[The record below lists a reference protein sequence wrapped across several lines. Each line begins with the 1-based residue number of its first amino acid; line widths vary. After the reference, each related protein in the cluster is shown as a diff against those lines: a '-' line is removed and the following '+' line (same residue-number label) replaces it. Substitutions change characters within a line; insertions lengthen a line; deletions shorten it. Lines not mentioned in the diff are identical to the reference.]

1 MKEIQIIDFRFNF
14 EAWTFSIT
22 LNVCILLSSVMLY
35 FLIRDLIK
43 RFIKSNKIHNE
54 VVPVKL
60 KYTFA
65 GTEVEYSINR
75 NFQNIE
81 IAHRMYVELITRK
94 AAIPIDENDI
104 IVEVY
109 NSWYTLFQT
118 TREELKKLS
127 GEMLLDNQVSK
138 DLIKLLSDI
147 LNNGLRPHLTEH
159 QAKFRKW
166 YNNAITLEENKTKT
180 PQEIQS
186 QYDNYQNLFTSMKAV
201 NDLLIEYSKRL
212 DEIVNGNKNT
222 LHKTSTP
229 KWWFTS

>member
-1 MKEIQIIDFRFNF
+1 MKEVQIINFKFNF
-14 EAWTFSIT
+14 EDCSFSLT
-22 LNVCILLSSVMLY
+22 LNILILLISVLLY
-35 FLIRDLIK
+35 FLFQYLIK
-43 RFIKSNKIHNE
+43 RYTKSNKIHNK

-65 GTEVEYSINR
+65 GTEIEYSINR

-104 IVEVY
+104 IVEIY
-109 NSWYTLFQT
+109 DSWYTLFQT

-127 GEMLLDNQVSK
+127 GEMLLENQVSK

-147 LNNGLRPHLTEH
+147 LNIGLRPHLTEH

-166 YNNAITLEENKTKT
+166 YNLAITSEENKDKT
-180 PQEIQS
+180 PQKIQS
-186 QYDNYQNLFTSMKAV
+186 EYDDYENLFKSMKLV
-201 NDLLIEYSKRL
+201 NELLIEYSKRL
-212 DEIVNGNKNT
+212 QDIVNGN
-222 LHKTSTP
+222 
-229 KWWFTS
+229 

>member
-1 MKEIQIIDFRFNF
+1 MKEIQIIDFNFNTD
-14 EAWTFSIT
+14 AWTFSLT
-22 LNVCILLSSVMLY
+22 SNVWILLFGVLLY
-35 FLIRDLIK
+35 FLIRYLI
-43 RFIKSNKIHNE
+43 RRLIKSNKIHKE

-94 AAIPIDENDI
+94 AAIPIDANDVI
-104 IVEVY
+104 IEVY

-147 LNNGLRPHLTEH
+147 LNKGLRPHLTEH

-166 YNNAITLEENKTKT
+166 YNSAIVLEENKCKT
-180 PQEIQS
+180 PQKIQS
-186 QYDNYQNLFTSMKAV
+186 EYEDYNNLFNSMKVV
-201 NDLLIEYSKRL
+201 NNLLIEYSKRL
-212 DEIVNGNKNT
+212 EEIVNGK
-222 LHKTSTP
+222 KDVV
-229 KWWFTS
+229 

>member
-1 MKEIQIIDFRFNF
+1 MKEIQIIDFKFNF
-14 EAWTFSIT
+14 EAWTFSFT
-22 LNVCILLSSVMLY
+22 MNVWILLSPVMLY
-35 FLIRDLIK
+35 FLIRYLIK

-65 GTEVEYSINR
+65 GTGTEIEYSINR

-81 IAHRMYVELITRK
+81 ISHRMYVELITRK
-94 AAIPIDENDI
+94 AAIPIDENDV

-109 NSWYTLFQT
+109 NSWYTLFQA

-147 LNNGLRPHLTEH
+147 LNKGLRPHLTEH

-166 YNNAITLEENKTKT
+166 YNNAIALEENKTKA
-180 PQEIQS
+180 PQKIQS
-186 QYDNYQNLFTSMKAV
+186 EYEDYQNLFISMKAV

-212 DEIVNGNKNT
+212 DEIVNGKKNVA
-222 LHKTSTP
+222 
-229 KWWFTS
+229 

>member
-1 MKEIQIIDFRFNF
+1 MKEIQIIDFKFNF
-14 EAWTFSIT
+14 ETCTFSLT
-22 LNVCILLSSVMLY
+22 LNILILLTCALLY
-35 FLIRDLIK
+35 FLVRYLIK
-43 RFIKSNKIHNE
+43 QYIKSNKIHNE

-94 AAIPIDENDI
+94 AAILIDENDV

-138 DLIKLLSDI
+138 DLIKLLTDI
-147 LNNGLRPHLTEH
+147 LNMGLRPHLTEH

-166 YNNAITLEENKTKT
+166 YNLVIASEDNENKT
-180 PQEIQS
+180 PQKIQS
-186 QYDNYQNLFTSMKAV
+186 EYEDYENLFKSMKSV
-201 NDLLIEYSKRL
+201 NELLIEYSKRL
-212 DEIVNGNKNT
+212 DEIVNGNKNVA
-222 LHKTSTP
+222 
-229 KWWFTS
+229 

>member
-1 MKEIQIIDFRFNF
+1 MKEVQIINFKFNF
-14 EAWTFSIT
+14 EDCPFSLT
-22 LNVCILLSSVMLY
+22 LNILILLISVLLY
-35 FLIRDLIK
+35 FLFQYLIK
-43 RFIKSNKIHNE
+43 RYTKSNKIHNK

-65 GTEVEYSINR
+65 GTEIEYSINR

-104 IVEVY
+104 IVEIY
-109 NSWYTLFQT
+109 DSWYTLFQT

-127 GEMLLDNQVSK
+127 GEMLLENQVSK

-147 LNNGLRPHLTEH
+147 LNIGLRPHLTEH

-166 YNNAITLEENKTKT
+166 YNLAITSEENKDKT
-180 PQEIQS
+180 PQKIQS
-186 QYDNYQNLFTSMKAV
+186 EYDDYENLFKSMKLV
-201 NDLLIEYSKRL
+201 NELLIEYSKRL
-212 DEIVNGNKNT
+212 QDIVNGN
-222 LHKTSTP
+222 
-229 KWWFTS
+229 

>member
-1 MKEIQIIDFRFNF
+1 MKETQIIDFKFNND
-14 EAWTFSIT
+14 AWTFSLT
-22 LNVCILLSSVMLY
+22 LNVWLLLTGVLLY
-35 FLIRDLIK
+35 FGVRYLFK
-43 RFIKSNKIHNE
+43 RFITSNKVHNE
-54 VVPVKL
+54 VIPVKL
-60 KYTFA
+60 KYTFG

-94 AAIPIDENDI
+94 AAFPIDENDV

-166 YNNAITLEENKTKT
+166 YSNAIILEENKTKT
-180 PQEIQS
+180 PQTIQS
-186 QYDNYQNLFTSMKAV
+186 EYEDYQKLFESMKAV
-201 NDLLIEYSKRL
+201 NDLLIEYAKRL
-212 DEIVNGNKNT
+212 EQIVNGKKNVA
-222 LHKTSTP
+222 
-229 KWWFTS
+229 